1 MIVIGNIL
9 DSGQTV
15 CRIWCPVITLGKKVS
30 QSFFRNFYKNVFAPF
45 CNLPC
50 QKWDGSILV
59 GCFSWSWQVMIA
71 NHFILHSLG
80 LILLDLQMSNV
91 HENTRLPTPDRV
103 RESATAPSWTKMSSA
118 CNDNI
123 FVRNVDK
130 FWCQPIDNHIFFI
143 SCTGLMF
150 RYIRLHER
158 RGRAPFRRRQTHLDT
173 ADSCLN
179 ISVRTEVY
187 NGIMDWP

>member
-1 MIVIGNIL
+1 M
-9 DSGQTV
+9 
-15 CRIWCPVITLGKKVS
+15 ITLGKKVS

-123 FVRNVDK
+123 FVRIVDK
-130 FWCQPIDNHIFFI
+130 FWFI
-143 SCTGLMF
+143 CTF
-150 RYIRLHER
+150 YIVYWSNVWLWGFMNDGGGHRSDESKHALTLR
-158 RGRAPFRRRQTHLDT
+158 T
-173 ADSCLN
+173 AVWTFQGKGKFLC
-179 ISVRTEVY
+179 
-187 NGIMDWP
+187 